1 MLTPAASETAHVAAR
16 ALGFARF
23 RSERS
28 LSARWTWAHG
38 TEGRPGLRTDAVEE
52 RSGSPAPLSRL
63 LATGVLA
70 LCGCAQGSNP
80 EPSGSYDGRYVE
92 TRQSNLAGA
101 CGITATAGRTAADI
115 AGGTLRMQ
123 LFNPATKMTER
134 GEDEWRSVGF
144 RIVEEPPRLPQL
156 HHPSRKDRRRPADG
170 DSLRQPV
177 RRGDRA
183 QEGRVALS
191 LGSLGRRRAGH
202 GRAAGRVAQG
212 DSLPL

>member
-1 MLTPAASETAHVAAR
+1 M
-16 ALGFARF
+16 
-23 RSERS
+23 
-28 LSARWTWAHG
+28 
-38 TEGRPGLRTDAVEE
+38 RPGLRTDAVEE

-123 LFNPATKMTER
+123 LFNPATKMTGR
-134 GEDEWRSVGF
+134 GRTNGALWASGLWKSPHGF
-144 RIVEEPPRLPQL
+144 HNFTIPQ
-156 HHPSRKDRRRPADG
+156 
-170 DSLRQPV
+170 
-177 RRGDRA
+177 
-183 QEGRVALS
+183 GRVGGGLLTGTASDSRCVAEIALK
-191 LGSLGRRRAGH
+191 
-202 GRAAGRVAQG
+202 RVG
-212 DSLPL
+212 WR